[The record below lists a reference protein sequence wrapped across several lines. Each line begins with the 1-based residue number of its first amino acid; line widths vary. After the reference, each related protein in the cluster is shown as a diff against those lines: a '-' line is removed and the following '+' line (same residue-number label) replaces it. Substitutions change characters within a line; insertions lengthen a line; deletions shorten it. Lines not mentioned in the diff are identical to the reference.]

1 MNDSYFLVT
10 KKRRFYK
17 ANSIDALKINISD
30 PSDVDMLVAFY
41 YDEPYVTMYD
51 NDYYWPQVQIID
63 INGYPAT
70 YTKGNLT
77 VRHIY
82 KDEGSYYFKRRII
95 DFVKNDTGE
104 QIKGYIFGD
113 LSKSTPY
120 TRIED
125 FYYSLM
131 ALMDLIEK
139 TGDKEYRMHI

>member
-1 MNDSYFLVT
+1 MNKYYHSLELHKILGLLSEYCSNEFT
-10 KKRRFYK
+10 RKK
-17 ANSIDALKINISD
+17 ALELE
-30 PSDVDMLVAFY
+30 PS
-41 YDEPYVTMYD
+41 
-51 NDYYWPQVQIID
+51 ND
-63 INGYPAT
+63 
-70 YTKGNLT
+70 
-77 VRHIY
+77 
-82 KDEGSYYFKRRII
+82 I

-139 TGDKEYRMHI
+139 TGDKEYRMHIWDNIPL